1 MTTTKTQKKTSTTKP
16 STSKKTFTVS
26 EELPINPFTFEVLN
40 LVSKQRTNAKKV
52 EVLRKYD
59 HERFREFLRL
69 AFNPNVT
76 FDTPI
81 PNYRPAVEPA
91 GLNYTYIHNEV
102 PKLYRFIK
110 DHPLRSPDL
119 SEKKLSSLLVVLLE
133 SLHKDEA
140 SLLVNLFKKDLGV
153 KYLTKQ
159 VVMEAF
165 PGI

>member
-1 MTTTKTQKKTSTTKP
+1 MIYNRLY
-16 STSKKTFTVS
+16 S
-26 EELPINPFTFEVLN
+26 EIMDEFRE
-40 LVSKQRTNAKKV
+40 AKNRS
-52 EVLRKYD
+52 ERIAVLRKYD

-140 SLLVNLFKKDLGV
+140 DCMVKMLNKDIQIPTLTKKLVKKAFPDLDLG
-153 KYLTKQ
+153 
-159 VVMEAF
+159 
-165 PGI
+165 

>member
-1 MTTTKTQKKTSTTKP
+1 MIYNRLY
-16 STSKKTFTVS
+16 S
-26 EELPINPFTFEVLN
+26 EIMDEFRE
-40 LVSKQRTNAKKV
+40 AKNRS
-52 EVLRKYD
+52 ERIAVLRKYD

>member
-1 MTTTKTQKKTSTTKP
+1 MIYNRLY
-16 STSKKTFTVS
+16 S
-26 EELPINPFTFEVLN
+26 EIMDEFRE
-40 LVSKQRTNAKKV
+40 AKNRS
-52 EVLRKYD
+52 ERIAVLRKYD

-69 AFNPNVT
+69 AFNPNVI